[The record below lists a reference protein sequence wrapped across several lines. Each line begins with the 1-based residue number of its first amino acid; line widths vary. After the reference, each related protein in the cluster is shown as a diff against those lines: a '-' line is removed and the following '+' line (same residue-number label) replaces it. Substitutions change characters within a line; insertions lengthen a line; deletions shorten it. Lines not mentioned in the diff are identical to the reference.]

1 MTLRSFHRS
10 FLLLALAI
18 SSPVAGQ
25 EESAESQAILP
36 LFDYSGNV
44 GSRGYLSGDWNG
56 ARTAWAERGLTFD
69 FQWTQF
75 AHGVVSGGIDE
86 GWEFPGSLDSVIR
99 YDGLRAE
106 VWPALFTLRVESRY
120 GENVNDDTGTLLPA
134 NLDVA
139 MPITDPADDDI
150 LATIT
155 ELNVVQPLSGAWAL
169 VLGKVQTLDS
179 DPSEFASG
187 RGRDQFFQFPMVAN
201 AVTALTVPYST
212 LAAGAVWTNGVGMNV
227 SSLVMNTADSSTTTG
242 FDDFGE
248 GVTWATELQSQYNFW
263 YFPGGQNLGLLYAFD
278 GDYRRLGGK
287 LQVTPS
293 GVTAERESTS
303 WAAYWTG
310 WQYLVIDAN
319 AKEPDSIQAGDAHPD
334 LEGLGV
340 FARLGIA
347 DEDTNPIEW
356 AGSVGLGGRG
366 PIDGRPDDCWGLGVF
381 TNALEEPETTVIGAL
396 EDRSGGVEAF
406 YSVPV
411 APSAVLTAD
420 VQWLESAFDGVDDAL
435 LIGLR
440 LNLTL

>member
-1 MTLRSFHRS
+1 
-10 FLLLALAI
+10 
-18 SSPVAGQ
+18 
-25 EESAESQAILP
+25 
-36 LFDYSGNV
+36 
-44 GSRGYLSGDWNG
+44 
-56 ARTAWAERGLTFD
+56 
-69 FQWTQF
+69 
-75 AHGVVSGGIDE
+75 
-86 GWEFPGSLDSVIR
+86 
-99 YDGLRAE
+99 
-106 VWPALFTLRVESRY
+106 
-120 GENVNDDTGTLLPA
+120 
-134 NLDVA
+134 
-139 MPITDPADDDI
+139 
-150 LATIT
+150 
-155 ELNVVQPLSGAWAL
+155 
-169 VLGKVQTLDS
+169 
-179 DPSEFASG
+179 
-187 RGRDQFFQFPMVAN
+187 
-201 AVTALTVPYST
+201 
-212 LAAGAVWTNGVGMNV
+212 
-227 SSLVMNTADSSTTTG
+227 
-242 FDDFGE
+242 
-248 GVTWATELQSQYNFW
+248 
-263 YFPGGQNLGLLYAFD
+263 
-278 GDYRRLGGK
+278 
-287 LQVTPS
+287 VTPS